1 MSTIKRGDTLLEVV
15 FAFVMFSLVTVITV
29 AAMSGGISQA
39 EASLE
44 LTLARTEIDT
54 QSDTLRYIHGAFAND
69 RAYDRL
75 WHKITDRAVSDSNVI
90 PELSISDCSE
100 LYDDLSPSADIY
112 SAKAFVI
119 NSRIIGNNDDDSQ
132 PDFFGNTL
140 ITANGKDS
148 DTIPFIAAPLYPRLI
163 YTESR
168 PNRAINDSDIEEES
182 LLQDE
187 LNRYVARAE
196 GIYDFVVPDKG
207 HTVPYYYDFHIYTCW
222 YAPGSKRPTT
232 IGTVTRLYNPEF
244 SD

>member
-75 WHKITDRAVSDSNVI
+75 WHKITDRAVSDDNVI

-132 PDFFGNTL
+132 PDFYGNTL
-140 ITANGKDS
+140 ITADNRDS
-148 DTIPFIAAPLYPRLI
+148 DQFIAAPLYPRLI

-168 PNRAINDSDIEEES
+168 SSGPIDDEEES

-196 GIYDFVVPDKG
+196 GIYDFVVPDRG
-207 HTVPYYYDFHIYTCW
+207 HTIPYYYDFHIYTCW

>member
-1 MSTIKRGDTLLEVV
+1 
-15 FAFVMFSLVTVITV
+15 
-29 AAMSGGISQA
+29 MSGGISQA

-75 WHKITDRAVSDSNVI
+75 WHKITDRAVSDDNVI

-132 PDFFGNTL
+132 PDFYGNTL
-140 ITANGKDS
+140 ITADNRDS
-148 DTIPFIAAPLYPRLI
+148 DQFIAAPLYPRLI

-168 PNRAINDSDIEEES
+168 SSGPIDDEEES

-196 GIYDFVVPDKG
+196 GIYDFVVPDRG
-207 HTVPYYYDFHIYTCW
+207 HTIPYYYDFHIYTCW